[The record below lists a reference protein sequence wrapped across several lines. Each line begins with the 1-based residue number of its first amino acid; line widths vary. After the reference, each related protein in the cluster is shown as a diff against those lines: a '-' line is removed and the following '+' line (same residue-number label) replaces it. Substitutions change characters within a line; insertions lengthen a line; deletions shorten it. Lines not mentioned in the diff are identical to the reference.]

1 VRHEL
6 ELIFAESRPEQALR
20 RLEELGVL
28 AHIHAGLH
36 VDDWVVSRFESLRA
50 AIQGHS
56 GPLPADM
63 DQLYFAVWTYR
74 MEALAFAQLDQRL
87 NLMRSTLAVLENLH
101 DLKGDV
107 PRLEQP
113 DLRPS
118 EIYQI
123 LHAASDATRFLLPS
137 VTASETVR
145 AHIRRYEQELRHVRP
160 KTDGRDLKRM
170 GLAPGPLYR
179 QVLDAARGAWMDGRI
194 HSEAEERA
202 LVEQLVR
209 HLLNQPA
216 AGQP

>member
-50 AIQGHS
+50 AIQSHS
-56 GPLPADM
+56 GPLPADV

-74 MEALAFAQLDQRL
+74 MEAMAFAQLDQRL
-87 NLMRSTLAVLENLH
+87 NLMRSTLTVLENLH
-101 DLKGDV
+101 DLTGDV
-107 PRLEQP
+107 PRLERP
-113 DLRPS
+113 DLLPS

-123 LHAASDATRFLLPS
+123 LHPASDATRFLLPI
-137 VTASETVR
+137 VTASETVQ

-194 HSEAEERA
+194 ESEAEERA

-209 HLLNQPA
+209 QLLNQPEA
-216 AGQP
+216 RQP